1 MSHLTIE
8 LPDEALAA
16 LALAP
21 DEATREARRILAIHW
36 NAEGRISQGT
46 GAAIAG
52 LSRSQFIEALA
63 EAKVPAIPATADEL
77 REELANGVSIRDDR
91 CPT

>member
-1 MSHLTIE
+1 MTQLTIE

-36 NAEGRISQGT
+36 YSEGRISQGT
-46 GAAIAG
+46 GAAISG
-52 LSRSQFIEALA
+52 LSRLEFIEALGA
-63 EAKVPAIPATADEL
+63 AKVPAIQVTAQEL
-77 REELANGVSIRDDR
+77 REKLADGVGAHRQR
-91 CPT
+91 

>member
-1 MSHLTIE
+1 MRQLTIE

-21 DEATREARRILAIHW
+21 DEAEREARRILAIHW
-36 NAEGRISQGT
+36 YAEGRISQGT

-52 LSRSQFIEALA
+52 LSRLQFIEALA
-63 EAKVPAIPATADEL
+63 AAKVSAIQITADEL
-77 REELANGVSIRDDR
+77 REEMANGVGTNRQR
-91 CPT
+91 

>member
-1 MSHLTIE
+1 MTQLTIE

-21 DEATREARRILAIHW
+21 VEVTREASRILAIHW
-36 NAEGRISQGT
+36 YSEGRISQGT

-52 LSRSQFIEALA
+52 LSRFEFIEALGA
-63 EAKVPAIPATADEL
+63 AKVPAIQVTAQEL
-77 REELANGVSIRDDR
+77 REELADGVGAHRQR
-91 CPT
+91 